1 MLLETKKMDESWPA
15 SAAAASS
22 AVQVVKAAMIH
33 AERTRV
39 DLSGPDKSKL
49 VAQMLRDVLET
60 LTPAVRQ
67 QVQVLLWSEDT
78 LLQPTM
84 DVIVEAAKGRLPT
97 SFSRNDDDVDD
108 RTRKAVATAGVRV
121 HRWSAYAMGY

>member
-1 MLLETKKMDESWPA
+1 MDESWPA

-33 AERTRV
+33 TERTRS

-97 SFSRNDDDVDD
+97 SFSRDDDDDVDGQK
-108 RTRKAVATAGVRV
+108 RKAAATAGVRM